1 MPLACSSPV
10 AARGVG
16 LAHEERG
23 SLPWLEARNQ
33 HTGGLSRR
41 RLGGPLS
48 GSSARPWLLV
58 ADILVGAPHVGR
70 PSMMRSNC
78 QMPGPRPEPAEAGA
92 DIAQAVVNWGLPGG
106 GSERSAVAAAWMPHE
121 KPGKGAAGP
130 TSNRRAPRDML
141 RACARQMRC
150 DGGAAIAAAEAAG
163 APTRGPVEGAPTQ
176 GTVEKEEEARPVRGG
191 GGHRPKDRRGGGHRP
206 EDRLDVDGSRRRF
219 KLGFARGCLI
229 VILHP
234 RWRGSNRALA
244 VNCRQLSYRQL
255 SSPYGGGILDRVAA
269 LPRSTPVSPRL
280 VQPELSAG

>member
-121 KPGKGAAGP
+121 KPRKGAAGP

-141 RACARQMRC
+141 HACARQMRC
-150 DGGAAIAAAEAAG
+150 DRGAAAAAAEAAG
-163 APTRGPVEGAPTQ
+163 APTQGPVEGAPTQ

-219 KLGFARGCLI
+219 KLGFARGCLTMSHTAPALAGKQPG
-229 VILHP
+229 VGRQLPPAFLPPAFFTVRRRHP
-234 RWRGSNRALA
+234 RPSGCSSSQHTGLA
-244 VNCRQLSYRQL
+244 A
-255 SSPYGGGILDRVAA
+255 PG
-269 LPRSTPVSPRL
+269 PT
-280 VQPELSAG
+280 

>member
-1 MPLACSSPV
+1 MLRGRCHAPHPMMCAFTLHPLHAVCAAGHGRGGFHGALVQPRWKGRRALDGRRMPLACSSPV

-16 LAHEERG
+16 LAHEKRR

-33 HTGGLSRR
+33 HTGGLSRGR
-41 RLGGPLS
+41 HGGRALATGGRYTS
-48 GSSARPWLLV
+48 GRAMW
-58 ADILVGAPHVGR
+58 GR

-92 DIAQAVVNWGLPGG
+92 DIAQAVVNWGLSGG

-121 KPGKGAAGP
+121 KPRKGAAGP
-130 TSNRRAPRDML
+130 TSNRQAPRDML
-141 RACARQMRC
+141 HACARQMRC

-176 GTVEKEEEARPVRGG
+176 GTVENEEEARPVRGG

-219 KLGFARGCLI
+219 KL
-229 VILHP
+229 
-234 RWRGSNRALA
+234 
-244 VNCRQLSYRQL
+244 
-255 SSPYGGGILDRVAA
+255 
-269 LPRSTPVSPRL
+269 
-280 VQPELSAG
+280 VQSELSAG